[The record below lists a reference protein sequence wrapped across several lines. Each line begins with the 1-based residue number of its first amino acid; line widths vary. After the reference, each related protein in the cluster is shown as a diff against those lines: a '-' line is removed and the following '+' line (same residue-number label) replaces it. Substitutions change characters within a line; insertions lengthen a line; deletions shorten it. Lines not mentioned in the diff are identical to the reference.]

1 MLIDYKCLYTCKTQK
16 GKSTSLGLNEYGS
29 FLHGS
34 KMLRDCGP
42 EIHKF
47 LAVHIL
53 DPVVHA
59 SLDYN
64 INIVISTEN

>member
-1 MLIDYKCLYTCKTQK
+1 
-16 GKSTSLGLNEYGS
+16 
-29 FLHGS
+29 
-34 KMLRDCGP
+34 MLRDCGP
-42 EIHKF
+42 ETHRF

-64 INIVISTEN
+64 VNIVISTEN